1 MASREDVTGYW
12 SRRSRIVMLCVREH
26 LGGYCS
32 WAEALQDMVAALC
45 YQEQEYLLQL
55 AEQRKLIIEYEAVI
69 RGFRLSD
76 LRKEQLQELRE
87 KYEATE

>member
-1 MASREDVTGYW
+1 MATREDIAGYW
-12 SRRSRIVMLCVREH
+12 SRRSRIMALCVREH
-26 LGGYCS
+26 VEGFCT
-32 WAEALQDMVAALC
+32 WTEALQDAVAALC
-45 YQEQEYLLQL
+45 YQEQEMRLQL